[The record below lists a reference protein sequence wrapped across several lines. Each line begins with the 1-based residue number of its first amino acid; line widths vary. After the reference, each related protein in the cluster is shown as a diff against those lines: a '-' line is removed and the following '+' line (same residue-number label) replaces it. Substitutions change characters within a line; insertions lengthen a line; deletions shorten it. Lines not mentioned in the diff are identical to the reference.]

1 LREVEMPQYGVIG
14 LGTFGKK
21 VALTLTEKGASVV
34 VIDKDRDK
42 IEEIKDKVDVALVLD
57 STDEE
62 GMRAAEIE
70 NLDGAVIALGDD
82 QEQAILTTAI
92 LRRIGIS
99 PVIARAM
106 DSLYAHVLNIVGA
119 DKVVIIEEQMGEEIA
134 MRLLAPE
141 ILEKVVLT
149 TGHILAEVAAKKEF
163 VGRSIKELDFRNKFG
178 VNIIAIQKKVSKVD
192 QEGRAFQATE
202 VNDLPGPNDRIDEND
217 TLVVVG
223 SETNIEGL
231 VMWKGKK

>member
-1 LREVEMPQYGVIG
+1 LKEVGMPQYGVIG
-14 LGTFGKK
+14 LGTFGRK
-21 VALTLTEKGASVV
+21 VAITLTEKGASVV
-34 VIDKDRDK
+34 VIDKNSEK
-42 IEEIKDKVDVALVLD
+42 IEEIKDKVDVALVMD

-62 GMRAAEIE
+62 SMRGAEIE

-99 PVIARAM
+99 PIIARAI

-119 DKVVIIEEQMGEEIA
+119 DKVIIIEEQMGEDVA

-163 VGRSIKELDFRNKFG
+163 VGKSIKDLDFRKRFG
-178 VNIIAIQKKVSKVD
+178 VNIIAIQKKVSKID
-192 QEGRAFQATE
+192 DEGRAFQATE
-202 VNDLPGPNDRIDEND
+202 VNDLPGPEDKIEEND

-223 SETNIEGL
+223 SEPNIEDL
-231 VMWKGKK
+231 VMQKGKK

>member
-1 LREVEMPQYGVIG
+1 LKEVGMPQYGVIG
-14 LGTFGKK
+14 LGTFGRK
-21 VALTLTEKGASVV
+21 VAITLTEKGASVV
-34 VIDKDRDK
+34 VIDKNSEK
-42 IEEIKDKVDVALVLD
+42 IEEIKDKVDVALVMD

-62 GMRAAEIE
+62 SMRGAEIE

-99 PVIARAM
+99 PIIARAI

-119 DKVVIIEEQMGEEIA
+119 DKVTIIEEQMGEDVA

-163 VGRSIKELDFRNKFG
+163 VGKSIKDLDFRKRFG
-178 VNIIAIQKKVSKVD
+178 VNIIAIQKKVSKID
-192 QEGRAFQATE
+192 DEGRAFQATE
-202 VNDLPGPNDRIDEND
+202 VNDLPGPEDKIEEND

-223 SETNIEGL
+223 SEPNIEDL
-231 VMWKGKK
+231 VMQKGKK

>member
-1 LREVEMPQYGVIG
+1 MKEVGMPQYGVIG
-14 LGTFGKK
+14 LGTFGRK
-21 VALTLTEKGASVV
+21 VAITLTEKGASVV
-34 VIDKDRDK
+34 VIDKNSEK
-42 IEEIKDKVDVALVLD
+42 IEEIKDKVDVALVMD

-62 GMRAAEIE
+62 SMRGAEIE

-99 PVIARAM
+99 PIIARAI

-119 DKVVIIEEQMGEEIA
+119 DKVIIIEEQMGEDVA

-163 VGRSIKELDFRNKFG
+163 VGKSIKDLDFRKRFG
-178 VNIIAIQKKVSKVD
+178 VNIIAIQKKVSKID
-192 QEGRAFQATE
+192 DEGRAFQATE
-202 VNDLPGPNDRIDEND
+202 VNDLPGPEDKIEEND

-223 SETNIEGL
+223 SEPNIEDL
-231 VMWKGKK
+231 VMQKGKK